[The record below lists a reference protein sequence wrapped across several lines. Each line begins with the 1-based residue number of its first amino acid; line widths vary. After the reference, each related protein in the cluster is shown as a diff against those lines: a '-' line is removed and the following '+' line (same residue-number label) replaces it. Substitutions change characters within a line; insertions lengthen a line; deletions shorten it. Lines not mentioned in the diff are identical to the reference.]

1 MQVEFAVYIT
11 TNKSFLTGP
20 VASQIRG
27 RRSQSKDFMQEIG

>member
-11 TNKSFLTGP
+11 AKKSSLTSP

-27 RRSQSKDFMQEIG
+27 RRSRSKDFMEEIG